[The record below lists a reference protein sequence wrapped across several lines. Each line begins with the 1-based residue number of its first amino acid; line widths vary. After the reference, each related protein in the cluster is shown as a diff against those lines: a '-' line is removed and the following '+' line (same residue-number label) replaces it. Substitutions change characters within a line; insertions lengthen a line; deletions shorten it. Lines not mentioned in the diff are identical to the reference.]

1 VRRPG
6 HVAAL
11 AALAGLAAALA
22 VLAACGP
29 GGTPAT
35 NAPVAPSDTA
45 RDATFALTIT
55 LDRSIYRAGQPI
67 GVLTSYTYLGP
78 KASERVFHAA
88 SPVGF
93 RIEEIGGRRGMEGGM
108 DMPCLSTDVAAG
120 QPVAVAFAKSGLVSE
135 EPGVGF
141 DLAWYEDR
149 VLSLPAGRWRISA
162 VFNADLGDCGGE
174 PHALQVSSEVLVE
187 P

>member
-1 VRRPG
+1 MTRPVRGVARI
-6 HVAAL
+6 AAL
-11 AALAGLAAALA
+11 LGAIA
-22 VLAACGP
+22 VLAACSP
-29 GGTPAT
+29 GGAPAT
-35 NAPVAPSDTA
+35 NAPVTPSDTA

-67 GVLTSYTYLGP
+67 GVLTTYTYVGP
-78 KASERVFHAA
+78 KATERVFHAA
-88 SPVGF
+88 SPAGF

-108 DMPCLSTDVAAG
+108 RLPCLSTDVAAG
-120 QPVAVAFAKSGLVSE
+120 QPVAVEFAKSGMISE

-141 DLAWYEDR
+141 DLAWYEDP

-162 VFNADLGDCGGE
+162 VFDADLGDCGGE

>member
-1 VRRPG
+1 MRRPG
-6 HVAAL
+6 RVAAL
-11 AALAGLAAALA
+11 AALAVALA

-67 GVLTSYTYLGP
+67 GVLTTYTYLGP
-78 KASERVFHAA
+78 KATERVFHAA

-162 VFNADLGDCGGE
+162 VFDAYLGDCGGE
-174 PHALQVSSEVLVE
+174 AHGHGVSIEVLVE